1 MMNKIFTGLLLCP
14 VIYLHG
20 AEPADSTLRLMEEIT
35 VAANRQ
41 QDVKMNVPQQV
52 YILSRDQ
59 IERANAQTA
68 ADLLTTDGLLTVQK
82 SQQGGGSPMIRG
94 FESSRVLLVM
104 DNVKMNNLIYRA
116 GHLQN
121 IITVDP
127 SILERVEVL
136 YGPSSVSYGS
146 DALGGVVAFR
156 SKNPVLGDGG
166 KTWFSGNAF
175 MRYGSANQETT
186 GHVDFNIGGERFAS
200 LTSLSYSNVGDL
212 RSGRRKNPFLKD
224 DEYISR
230 PYEVIRENGED
241 LLIGNS
247 KDWHQPGSGYMQYD
261 LMQKFLFKPDDRF
274 RHLLN
279 FQFSNT
285 TDIRRMVLWPSVPF
299 DDSLHDGDSRLVV
312 GRQSRF
318 YGGLSENQGKPS

>member
-1 MMNKIFTGLLLCP
+1 
-14 VIYLHG
+14 
-20 AEPADSTLRLMEEIT
+20 MEEIT

-146 DALGGVVAFR
+146 DALGELWLF
-156 SKNPVLGDGG
+156 VLKIRFWAMGG
-166 KTWFSGNAF
+166 KLGFPVMPLCATVVRIKKPPVMWISI
-175 MRYGSANQETT
+175 SA
-186 GHVDFNIGGERFAS
+186 A
-200 LTSLSYSNVGDL
+200 NV
-212 RSGRRKNPFLKD
+212 
-224 DEYISR
+224 
-230 PYEVIRENGED
+230 
-241 LLIGNS
+241 LL
-247 KDWHQPGSGYMQYD
+247 H
-261 LMQKFLFKPDDRF
+261 
-274 RHLLN
+274 
-279 FQFSNT
+279 
-285 TDIRRMVLWPSVPF
+285 
-299 DDSLHDGDSRLVV
+299 
-312 GRQSRF
+312 
-318 YGGLSENQGKPS
+318 

>member
-1 MMNKIFTGLLLCP
+1 MMNKIFIGLLLCP
-14 VIYLHG
+14 AVYLHG

-52 YILSRDQ
+52 YILSRAQ

-175 MRYGSANQETT
+175 MRYGSANQ
-186 GHVDFNIGGERFAS
+186 
-200 LTSLSYSNVGDL
+200 
-212 RSGRRKNPFLKD
+212 
-224 DEYISR
+224 
-230 PYEVIRENGED
+230 
-241 LLIGNS
+241 
-247 KDWHQPGSGYMQYD
+247 
-261 LMQKFLFKPDDRF
+261 
-274 RHLLN
+274 
-279 FQFSNT
+279 
-285 TDIRRMVLWPSVPF
+285 
-299 DDSLHDGDSRLVV
+299 
-312 GRQSRF
+312 
-318 YGGLSENQGKPS
+318 